1 MALVLVERTIG
12 PITLLELGPRIIA
25 ENASELRDKLERL
38 LAAGRSAVLLDCSGV
53 DTLDSFGVGAL
64 VRAWISMRRRGG
76 RLALLC
82 PSSRVTEILDLV
94 HLHKVLD
101 CYDDLTVALH
111 NF

>member
-25 ENASELRDKLERL
+25 ENVSELRDKLEGL
-38 LAAGRSAVLLDCSGV
+38 LAVGRSAVLLDCSGV
-53 DTLDSFGVGAL
+53 ETLDSFGVGAL
-64 VRAWISMRRRGG
+64 VRAWVSMRHRGG

-82 PSSRVTEILDLV
+82 PSSRVTEVLDLV

-101 CYDDLTVALH
+101 CYDDVTVALRK
-111 NF
+111 F